1 MFFDL
6 VRLEILKVLISKR
19 LILVILTIL
28 IISVG
33 TAVDQKDMEN
43 GLNGGSLEERKKSY
57 YEQLEKLP
65 PQIAALEQ
73 VPDLAPEQKNNLYE
87 MKKGLEFMQLQ
98 GEPKKLDFNAFTF
111 SIELYQQIAVFFL
124 PLLVLLI
131 AGDLISTDF
140 DLGIIKLV
148 FSSPTGRLK
157 FYAVKILSGML
168 YVLLMIIMSGLI
180 AFLVGGLFFG
190 FEGWNQPFR
199 NSLKLVGVSNIQF
212 LIMEMGL
219 VTFGMTVVLLMGIL
233 LSTLFNSAVI
243 PIVISMAVSFGGFLA
258 LNEGGHLPFVKYLF
272 TTHVNLLT
280 NLLAGY
286 VPKSN
291 GTPVIPEN
299 LNFSL
304 GVLGVYAL
312 IFALSSVIVFSQRK
326 APA

>member
-6 VRLEILKVLISKR
+6 VRLEMLKILISKR

-28 IISVG
+28 YVSVG
-33 TAVDQKDMEN
+33 TAVQQKDIEN
-43 GLNGGSLEERKKSY
+43 GVYGSLEERKKSY

-65 PQIAALEQ
+65 AQITALEQ
-73 VPDLAPEQKNNLYE
+73 VPDLAPEQKENLVQLKRE
-87 MKKGLEFMQLQ
+87 LELRQLE

-111 SIELYQQIAVFFL
+111 TIEFYDVMSVFFL

-140 DLGIIKLV
+140 DLGTIKLV
-148 FSSPTGRLK
+148 FSSPTGRFK
-157 FYAVKILSGML
+157 FYAAKILIGIL
-168 YVLLMIIMSGLI
+168 YVILLIFLSGLI
-180 AFLVGGLFFG
+180 TFLIGGGLFG
-190 FEGWNQPFR
+190 FEGWNQPVE
-199 NSLKLVGVSNIQF
+199 NAQKLVEISNSRF

-219 VTFGMTVVLLMGIL
+219 VTFGMSVVLLMGIL

-243 PIVISMAVSFGGFLA
+243 PIVISMGVSFGGFLA
-258 LNEGGHLPFVKYLF
+258 LNDGKNLPFVKYLF

-280 NLLAGY
+280 QLLRGH
-286 VPKSN
+286 VPKVN
-291 GTPVIPEN
+291 RTPVIPEN

-312 IFALSSVIVFSQRK
+312 IFALSSVIVFSKRQ

>member
-28 IISVG
+28 IVSVG
-33 TAVDQKDMEN
+33 TAVQQKDVEN
-43 GLNGGSLEERKKSY
+43 ELNSRLEERKTSY

-65 PQIAALEQ
+65 AQIKALEQ
-73 VPDLAPEQKNNLYE
+73 VPDLGPEQKENLYQ
-87 MKKGLEFMQLQ
+87 MKRELEFIQLD
-98 GEPKKLDFNAFTF
+98 GEPKKLDFNAFEFTITF
-111 SIELYQQIAVFFL
+111 YEAMAVFFL

-140 DLGIIKLV
+140 DLGTINLV
-148 FSSPTGRLK
+148 FSSPTGRFK
-157 FYAVKILSGML
+157 FYAVKILSGIVYVML
-168 YVLLMIIMSGLI
+168 LIVLSGLI
-180 AFLVGGLFFG
+180 AFLIGGGLFG
-190 FEGWNQPFR
+190 FEGWNQPVE
-199 NSLKLVGVSNIQF
+199 NAQKLVGVSSIQF

-219 VTFGMTVVLLMGIL
+219 VTFGMIVVLLMGIL

-243 PIVISMAVSFGGFLA
+243 PIVISMGVSFSGFLV
-258 LNEGGHLPFVKYLF
+258 LNQGSYLPFVKYLF

-280 NLLAGY
+280 QLLRGH
-286 VPKSN
+286 VPHVN
-291 GTPVIPEN
+291 RTPVIPEN

-304 GVLGVYAL
+304 EVLGVYAL
-312 IFALSSVIVFSQRK
+312 IFALSSVIVFTQRK

>member
-33 TAVDQKDMEN
+33 TAVEQRDVEN
-43 GLNGGSLEERKKSY
+43 GYNGSLEERKASHY
-57 YEQLEKLP
+57 AQIEKLP
-65 PQIAALEQ
+65 AQIKALEQ
-73 VPDLAPEQKNNLYE
+73 VPDLSPEQKDSLDQ
-87 MKKGLEFMQLQ
+87 MKRELELRQME
-98 GEPKKLDFNAFTF
+98 GEPKKLDLNAFTF
-111 SIELYQQIAVFFL
+111 SIEFYQQIAVFFL

-131 AGDLISTDF
+131 AGDLISSDF
-140 DLGIIKLV
+140 DLGTIKLV
-148 FSSPTGRLK
+148 FSSPTGRFK
-157 FYAVKILSGML
+157 FYAVKILSGIL
-168 YVLLMIIMSGLI
+168 YVMLLTVLSGLI
-180 AFLVGGLFFG
+180 AFLIGGGLFG
-190 FEGWNQPFR
+190 FEGWNQPVE
-199 NSLKLVGVSNIQF
+199 NAQKLVGVSNSEF

-219 VTFGMTVVLLMGIL
+219 VTFGMIVVLLMGIL

-243 PIVISMAVSFGGFLA
+243 PIVISMGVSFGGFLA
-258 LNEGGHLPFVKYLF
+258 LNEGSYLPFVKYLF

-280 NLLAGY
+280 QLLSGH
-286 VPKSN
+286 VPSVN
-291 GTPVIPEN
+291 RTPVIPEN